1 MLFAAYDALDLP
13 CHFSQLIEGE
23 RYHDGR
29 RYLPT
34 IVLTPPLPADQAA
47 TPLLPTLPVVDRHH
61 LVDLSHVGQMGS
73 AKLVLLLCQFT
84 LQVCPIVVA

>member
-23 RYHDGR
+23 PHHDGR

-34 IVLTPPLPADQAA
+34 IVLTPPQPTDQAA
-47 TPLLPTLPVVDRHH
+47 LPLVPTLPVVDRHH
-61 LVDLSHVGQMGS
+61 LVDLRHVGLVGS
-73 AKLVLLLCQFT
+73 GQNWCCCCANSCSK
-84 LQVCPIVVA
+84 

>member
-23 RYHDGR
+23 RHHDGR

-34 IVLTPPLPADQAA
+34 IVLTPP
-47 TPLLPTLPVVDRHH
+47 THTITSPVHWWRHCRW
-61 LVDLSHVGQMGS
+61 LTGI
-73 AKLVLLLCQFT
+73 T
-84 LQVCPIVVA
+84 